1 MALIL
6 LVDDDK
12 NFTQATGE
20 LLNIMGHE
28 VTIADNLAEA
38 GAALS
43 KQRFDILLL
52 DLMLPDGSGFQV
64 LENIPESQRP
74 AHITIITGNSAV
86 KSLVKK
92 VMGPNISYLIKPID
106 LEQLQALI
114 GRIEKKNT
122 PGSSQ
127 VEKHFNVLIGE
138 SPTMHKLYQMIKR
151 VAATKAN
158 VLLQGESG
166 VGKELVANAI
176 HHASGCEGAFVAWN
190 CGAAS
195 RELIGS
201 ELFGHEKGAFT
212 GAIARK
218 QGLFEQADGGTLFL
232 DEITEMPIDMQPN
245 LLRVLET
252 QRVTRLGGAQEI
264 AVNCRVISA
273 TNRTTEQLAEEECLR
288 EDIYFRLA
296 VFPIAIPP
304 LRERTGDIE
313 LLAKS
318 FLHELNLQ
326 NDCNLSLSQESL
338 HRLTQYDWPGNVRE
352 LRHAI
357 HRAFIMS
364 DPESS
369 ELILPTELASPFARE
384 RKKTQGLIPGKTIEE
399 VERELITLTL
409 EQVDGDKPR
418 AAEMLGVSLKT
429 LYNRLNNYEK
439 QLQDEVER

>member
-1 MALIL
+1 MASVL
-6 LVDDDK
+6 LVDDDT
-12 NFTQATGE
+12 NFTLATGE
-20 LLNIMGHE
+20 LLKILGHE
-28 VTIADNLAEA
+28 VVIADNLAQ
-38 GAALS
+38 AARALAS
-43 KQRFDILLL
+43 RRFDILLL

-64 LENIPESQRP
+64 LETIPESQRP
-74 AHITIITGNSAV
+74 AHITIITGNPAI
-86 KSLVKK
+86 KSLVKS
-92 VMGPNISYLIKPID
+92 VMGPHISYLIKPID
-106 LEQLQALI
+106 LEQLQTLI
-114 GRIEKKNT
+114 NKISVSGASTDRQIR
-122 PGSSQ
+122 
-127 VEKHFNVLIGE
+127 KHYDFLIGE
-138 SPTMHKLYQMIKR
+138 SPAMHKLYQMIER

-166 VGKELVANAI
+166 VGKELVAGAI
-176 HHASGCEGAFVAWN
+176 HHASQCGGSFVAWN

-252 QRVTRLGGAQEI
+252 QKVTRLGGTQEI
-264 AVNCRVISA
+264 SIECRVVSA
-273 TNRTTEQLAEEECLR
+273 TNRTSEQLSEEQCLR

-304 LRERTGDIE
+304 LRERQGDIE
-313 LLAKS
+313 LLTRA
-318 FLHELNLQ
+318 FLDDLNRQ
-326 NDCNLSLSQESL
+326 NDSHLTLSQEGFK
-338 HRLTQYDWPGNVRE
+338 RLAQYDWPGNVRE

-364 DPESS
+364 NPDTG
-369 ELILPTELASPFARE
+369 ELLLPAQLASPFARE

-399 VERELITLTL
+399 VERELIALTL
-409 EQVDGDKPR
+409 QQVDGDKPR

-429 LYNRLNNYEK
+429 LYNRLNTYEK
-439 QLQDEVER
+439 QFF

>member
-1 MALIL
+1 MASVL
-6 LVDDDK
+6 LVDDDTR
-12 NFTQATGE
+12 FTQATGE
-20 LLNIMGHE
+20 LLKILGHE
-28 VTIADNLAEA
+28 VVIAENLAEA
-38 GAALS
+38 SAAL
-43 KQRFDILLL
+43 KATRFDILLL

-74 AHITIITGNSAV
+74 THITIITGNPAV
-86 KSLVKK
+86 KSLVKS

-106 LEQLQALI
+106 LQQLQTLI
-114 GRIEKKNT
+114 DKIEQKDAAIHQPAT
-122 PGSSQ
+122 
-127 VEKHFNVLIGE
+127 KHFGYLIGE
-138 SPTMHKLYQMIKR
+138 SPAMQKLYQMIER

-166 VGKELVANAI
+166 VGKELVASAI
-176 HHASGCEGAFVAWN
+176 HYANHSEGAFVAWN

-218 QGLFEQADGGTLFL
+218 EGLFEQADKGTLFL

-252 QRVTRLGGAQEI
+252 QRVTRVGGTQEI
-264 AVNCRVISA
+264 NVNCRVISA
-273 TNRTTEQLAEEECLR
+273 TNRTTEQLAEDQCLR

-296 VFPIAIPP
+296 VFPIIVPP
-304 LRERTGDIE
+304 LRERKGDIE
-313 LLAKS
+313 LLAQS
-318 FLHELNLQ
+318 FLADLNRQ
-326 NDCNLSLSQESL
+326 NDTTLTLSRESL
-338 HRLTQYDWPGNVRE
+338 NRLCNYDWPGNVRE

-364 DPESS
+364 DPQAK
-369 ELILPTELASPFARE
+369 ELLLPEELASPFARE
-384 RKKTQGLIPGKTIEE
+384 RKKSLGLIPGKTIEE
-399 VERELITLTL
+399 VERELITMTL
-409 EQVDGDKPR
+409 QQVDGDKPR

-429 LYNRLNNYEK
+429 LYNRLNTYEK
-439 QLQDEVER
+439 ELS

>member
-1 MALIL
+1 VTSVL

-12 NFTQATGE
+12 NFTYATGE
-20 LLNIMGHE
+20 LLKMLGHD
-28 VTIADNLAEA
+28 VVIAENLAQA
-38 GAALS
+38 AAALAAR
-43 KQRFDILLL
+43 RFDILLL

-64 LENIPESQRP
+64 VEDIPESQRP
-74 AHITIITGNSAV
+74 RHITIITGNPAI
-86 KSLVKK
+86 KSLVKSI
-92 VMGPNISYLIKPID
+92 MGPNISYLIKPID

-114 GRIEKKNT
+114 NKIAIKDTTAVN
-122 PGSSQ
+122 P
-127 VEKHFNVLIGE
+127 VHKHFGYLIGE
-138 SPTMHKLYQMIKR
+138 SPAMHKLYQMIER

-166 VGKELVANAI
+166 VGKELVAGAI
-176 HHASGCEGAFVAWN
+176 HNASQCEGSFVAWN

-218 QGLFEQADGGTLFL
+218 QGLFEQADNGTLFL
-232 DEITEMPIDMQPN
+232 DEITEMPLDMQPN

-252 QRVTRLGGAQEI
+252 QKVTRLGGTQEI
-264 AVNCRVISA
+264 AIDCRVVSA
-273 TNRTTEQLAEEECLR
+273 TNRTSEQLAEEQCLR

-296 VFPIAIPP
+296 VFPIVIPP
-304 LRERTGDIE
+304 LRERPDDIE
-313 LLAKS
+313 LIAKS
-318 FLHELNLQ
+318 FLADLNHQNDLNLT
-326 NDCNLSLSQESL
+326 LSREALS
-338 HRLTQYDWPGNVRE
+338 RLTHYDWPGNVRE
-352 LRHAI
+352 LRHTI

-364 DPESS
+364 NPDGG
-369 ELILPTELASPFARE
+369 ELVLPAELASPFGRE

-399 VERELITLTL
+399 VERELIAMTL

-429 LYNRLNNYEK
+429 LYNRLNTYEK
-439 QLQDEVER
+439 QFS

>member
-20 LLNIMGHE
+20 LLNIMGHD
-28 VTIADNLAEA
+28 VTVADNLAEA

-74 AHITIITGNSAV
+74 THITIITGISAV

-106 LEQLQALI
+106 LEQLQALT

-122 PGSSQ
+122 PGDQ

-138 SPTMHKLYQMIKR
+138 SPAMHKLYQMIKR

-176 HHASGCEGAFVAWN
+176 HHATECTGAFVAWN

-252 QRVTRLGGAQEI
+252 QKVTRLGGAQEI

-304 LRERTGDIE
+304 LRERPGDIE

-318 FLHELNLQ
+318 FLHDLNLQ